1 MKKFTI
7 LMSFILLTVI
17 TGSAFAETNWHSHT
31 MVDDMN
37 DSTTTIAFTPTS
49 DYDGLFTGAM
59 LIAQCNTDGGLD
71 VAIKYKGEV
80 FFDNSVKAE
89 IRFGKGPIESVGKW
103 YVTNDSS
110 AIKPLMAPPIINKLM
125 ENFINEDQFVIRIH
139 PTYGPAVTSKFNT
152 TGSDELNSVL
162 QACNMEL

>member
-89 IRFGKGPIESVGKW
+89 IRFGKGPIESSDPW
-103 YVTNDSS
+103 YVATDSS
-110 AIKPLMAPPIINKLM
+110 AIMSAVLRRSLIKR
-125 ENFINEDQFVIRIH
+125 FINEDQFVIRIH
-139 PTYGPAVTSKFNT
+139 PTYGPAITSKFNT
-152 TGSDELNSVL
+152 TGSDELNTVL
-162 QACNMEL
+162 KACNMFK

>member
-7 LMSFILLTVI
+7 GMIFTLLIFFV
-17 TGSAFAETNWHSHT
+17 GSAFAETNWHSHT

-89 IRFGKGPIESVGKW
+89 IRFGKGPIESSDPW
-103 YVTNDSS
+103 YVATDSS
-110 AIKPLMAPPIINKLM
+110 AIMSAVSRRSLIKRL
-125 ENFINEDQFVIRIH
+125 INEDQFVIRIH
-139 PTYGPAVTSKFNT
+139 PTYGPAITSKFNT
-152 TGSDELNSVL
+152 TGSDELNTVL
-162 QACNMEL
+162 KACSMFK